1 MSENEEIK
9 DIHSKS
15 GNPVASTE
23 DTGMDMNELKSK
35 AIKYAGLLAIVVIIA
50 GYFYISSE
58 QSNEENFEAN
68 IMLERVMPFFEKG
81 DYGKALEG
89 DQSIVINGQPL
100 MGLREIAEKYSG
112 NETSK
117 LASLYA
123 GNAYKLAGD
132 LAAAKSWYDK
142 AVSSSSNVVRIGAL
156 TGLAYCEEA
165 NGNYDV
171 AAKNYKE
178 AVTLTKNEEM
188 KARLGFFAG
197 YCLEKAGQNEVA
209 KEQYASVV
217 EKSKEE
223 RESEFVSKAKQG
235 IARLGT
241 KIE

>member
-1 MSENEEIK
+1 MSDNEEIK

-15 GNPVASTE
+15 ANTVAPTE
-23 DTGMDMNELKSK
+23 KTGMDMNELKSK
-35 AIKYAGLLAIVVIIA
+35 AIKYAGLLAVVIIIA

-68 IMLERVMPFFEKG
+68 IMLERVMPYYEKG
-81 DYGKALEG
+81 DFGKALEG
-89 DQSIVINGQPL
+89 DQAIVINGQPL
-100 MGLREIAEKYSG
+100 MGLRELAEKYSG
-112 NETSK
+112 SETSK

-132 LAAAKSWYDK
+132 LVAAKSWYDK
-142 AVSSSSNVVRIGAL
+142 AVSSESNIVKIGAL
-156 TGLAYCEEA
+156 TGIAYCEEA
-165 NGNYDV
+165 NGNFDL

-178 AVTLTKNEEM
+178 AAALTENEEM
-188 KARLGFFAG
+188 KTRFGYFAG
-197 YCLEKAGQNEVA
+197 LCLEKAGQNNVA
-209 KEQYASVV
+209 KEQYTSVV
-217 EKSKEE
+217 EKSNEE